1 MIQYPEIDPV
11 ALSLG
16 PVSIYWP
23 LALSLGPISIYWY
36 GLTYV
41 GGLMFAWWLG
51 RQRARVAGSPISE
64 AQVDDL
70 IFYAAFGII
79 AGGRVG
85 YALFYGSGSLLDDPA
100 RLFRLWEGGM
110 SFHGGFLGVV
120 IAVWFLCRHKNLEF
134 SALAD
139 FIAPLAPIGLAL
151 GRLGNFINQELWGR
165 PTDVP
170 WAMVFPYDPSGLA
183 RHPSQLYQFAMEGV
197 LLFVILYWYTRTPR
211 PRWSSAG
218 LFLLGYG
225 VFRSIA
231 EFFREPDAH
240 IGFDALGWL
249 TRGQLL
255 SLPMIVAGLA
265 IIIWAYIRDART

>member
-1 MIQYPEIDPV
+1 MIQYPQIDPV
-11 ALSLG
+11 
-16 PVSIYWP
+16 
-23 LALSLGPISIYWY
+23 ALSLGPISIYWY

-51 RQRARVAGSPISE
+51 RQRSRVAGSPISE

-70 IFYAAFGII
+70 IFYSALGII
-79 AGGRVG
+79 VGGRIG
-85 YALFYGSGSLLDDPA
+85 YALFYGSGALLDDPA

-120 IAVWFLCRHKNLEF
+120 ISVWLLCRHKNLEF
-134 SALAD
+134 SSLVD

-183 RHPSQLYQFAMEGV
+183 RHPSQLYQFAMEGL
-197 LLFVILYWYTRTPR
+197 LLFFILYWYTRTPR

-255 SLPMIVAGLA
+255 SVPMIVAGLV
-265 IIIWAYIRDART
+265 IIIWAYRRDVRT

>member
-16 PVSIYWP
+16 PFSIDWP

-120 IAVWFLCRHKNLEF
+120 IAVWFLCRHKNFEF

-231 EFFREPDAH
+231 EFFRQPDAH

-265 IIIWAYIRDART
+265 IIIWAYRRDART

>member
-1 MIQYPEIDPV
+1 MIQYPQIDPV
-11 ALSLG
+11 
-16 PVSIYWP
+16 
-23 LALSLGPISIYWY
+23 ALSLGPISIYWY

-51 RQRARVAGSPISE
+51 KQRSRVAGSPISE
-64 AQVDDL
+64 VQVDDL
-70 IFYAAFGII
+70 IFYAALGII
-79 AGGRVG
+79 AGGRIG
-85 YALFYGSGSLLDDPA
+85 YALFYGSGSLLDDPL
-100 RLFRLWEGGM
+100 RLLRLWEGGM

-134 SALAD
+134 SALVD

-165 PTDVP
+165 PADVP

-183 RHPSQLYQFAMEGV
+183 RHPSQLYQFAMEGL
-197 LLFVILYWYTRTPR
+197 LLFFILYWYTRTPR

-265 IIIWAYIRDART
+265 IIIWAYRRDAGT

>member
-1 MIQYPEIDPV
+1 MIQYPDIDPV

-16 PVSIYWP
+16 PIT
-23 LALSLGPISIYWY
+23 IYWY

-41 GGLMFAWWLG
+41 GGLVFAWWLG
-51 RQRARVAGSPISE
+51 RQRARLPNSPIKES
-64 AQVDDL
+64 QIDDL
-70 IFYAAFGII
+70 IFYAALGII
-79 AGGRVG
+79 AGGRIG
-85 YALFYGSGSLLDDPA
+85 YALFYGDGSLVDDPL
-100 RLFRLWEGGM
+100 RVFRIWEGGM

-120 IAVWFLCRHKNLEF
+120 VAMWVLCRNHKIEF
-134 SALAD
+134 AALCD
-139 FIAPLAPIGLAL
+139 FIAPLAPVGLAL

-170 WAMVFPYDPSGLA
+170 WAMVFPNDPSGLA

-197 LLFVILYWYTRTPR
+197 MLFIILYWFTRTSR

-225 VFRSIA
+225 VFRSTA
-231 EFFREPDAH
+231 EFFRQPDAH

-255 SLPMIVAGLA
+255 SLPMIIIGAA
-265 IIIWAYIRDART
+265 IIIWAYRNDAKA